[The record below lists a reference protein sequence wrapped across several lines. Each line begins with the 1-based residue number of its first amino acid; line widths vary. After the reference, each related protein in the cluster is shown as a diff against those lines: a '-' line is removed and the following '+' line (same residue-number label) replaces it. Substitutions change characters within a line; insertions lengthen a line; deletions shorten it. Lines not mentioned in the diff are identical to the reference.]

1 MDRQNSITLQ
11 SFTNLLQSG
20 ALLRHEGQ
28 WILIEGPFEP
38 VKNANSSP
46 NSSAISVFWPDFY
59 DLEAKPLYQGTI
71 TYTLNTT
78 DIQQICESYLHANS
92 ISEGAQS
99 KILDK
104 APWRE
109 PRKEDFSTALQGIL
123 AKIKTGEIQK
133 AVPAVFARTAQTVKP
148 QDLAQMILNLTKAPE
163 TLFVYGFWQN
173 GEGVLGATPE
183 VLFDFDFGILK
194 TMALAGTCPKSEST
208 GRESL
213 LEDPKEM
220 EEHRLVVEDL
230 KSRMSKWGS
239 VKTDGPKILELPML
253 FHLITQFVVKCHST
267 PPFRKLIEELHP
279 TPALGVA
286 PRAAGYKWLAEYP
299 GQEGR
304 RGFGGPFAFIDQNK
318 ALCLVGIRNLQ
329 WNSEEAM
336 IGSGCGVVAAS
347 ELDREWRELFQKRLS
362 VKKILGLEL

>member
-1 MDRQNSITLQ
+1 M
-11 SFTNLLQSG
+11 
-20 ALLRHEGQ
+20 RHEGQ

-38 VKNANSSP
+38 VKNANSSA
-46 NSSAISVFWPDFY
+46 NSSEISVFWPDFY
-59 DLEAKPLYQGTI
+59 ELEGKPLFQGTV
-71 TYTLNTT
+71 TYELKSS
-78 DIQQICESYLHANS
+78 DIQQICESYLRANAVS
-92 ISEGAQS
+92 DGPQS
-99 KILDK
+99 KILGK

-109 PRKEDFSTALQGIL
+109 PLQEHFATALISML
-123 AKIKTGEIQK
+123 AKIKDGEIQK
-133 AVPAVFARTAQTVKP
+133 AVPAVFARTAQTVSP
-148 QDLAQMILNLTKAPE
+148 HDLAQMIFNLSKAPE
-163 TLFVYGFWQN
+163 TLHVYGFWQN

-208 GRESL
+208 ERESL
-213 LEDPKEM
+213 LKDPKEM
-220 EEHRLVVEDL
+220 QEHGLVVEDL
-230 KSRMSKWGS
+230 KSRLAKWGS
-239 VKTDGPKILELPML
+239 VKTEGPKILELPTL
-253 FHLITQFVVKCHST
+253 FHLKTDFVVKCHAT
-267 PPFRKLIEELHP
+267 PNFRKLTEELHP

-286 PRAAGYKWLAEYP
+286 PRSAGYKWMAEYP

-304 RGFGGPFAFIDQNK
+304 RGFGGPFAFFDQNK